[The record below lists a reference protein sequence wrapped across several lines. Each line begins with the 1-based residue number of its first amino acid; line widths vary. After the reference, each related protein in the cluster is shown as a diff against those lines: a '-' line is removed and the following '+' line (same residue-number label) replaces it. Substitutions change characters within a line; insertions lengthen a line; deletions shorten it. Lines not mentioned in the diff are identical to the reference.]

1 MIESY
6 DFGRIVIDGRKFTS
20 DIIIFP
26 DRIDGNWW
34 RKEGHTLNVED
45 IKSIVDANPEVLVIG
60 TGYSGLMKIHPQT
73 ERYLDSSRIKLITA
87 KTEKACTIYNEL
99 SKSKRVIAALHLT
112 C

>member
-1 MIESY
+1 LIESY

-20 DIIIFP
+20 DIIVFP

-45 IKSIVDANPEVLVIG
+45 IKSIVDAKPEVLVVG

-73 ERYLDSSRIKLITA
+73 ERYLDSSRIELITA
-87 KTEKACTIYNEL
+87 KTEKACAIYNEL